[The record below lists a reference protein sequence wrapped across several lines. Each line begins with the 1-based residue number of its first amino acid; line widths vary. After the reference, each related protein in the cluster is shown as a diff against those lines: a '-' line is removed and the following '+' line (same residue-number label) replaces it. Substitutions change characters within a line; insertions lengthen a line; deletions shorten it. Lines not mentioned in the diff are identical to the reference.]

1 MNGTHNIARL
11 NGIAR
16 AQRSQCSKN
25 TEDDA
30 QPFPVL
36 PQAVLNVIHGAAYPV
51 SVLVP
56 LPELHR
62 QKHLGILGGHTNQ
75 GCHPQPKQCTRSA
88 QGNRRGDSGDV
99 SGANRTGQRRRNRLK
114 RGDLLLPRMGP
125 FENLPNGILHGVAE
139 FPELQPL
146 IPYGHENTDAN
157 EQNQHGGPPYKA
169 VHRAVDLCNQFH
181 TLLPFSFL
189 TDCRLFPLNL

>member
-1 MNGTHNIARL
+1 
-11 NGIAR
+11 
-16 AQRSQCSKN
+16 
-25 TEDDA
+25 
-30 QPFPVL
+30 
-36 PQAVLNVIHGAAYPV
+36 
-51 SVLVP
+51 
-56 LPELHR
+56 
-62 QKHLGILGGHTNQ
+62 
-75 GCHPQPKQCTRSA
+75 
-88 QGNRRGDSGDV
+88 
-99 SGANRTGQRRRNRLK
+99 
-114 RGDLLLPRMGP
+114 MGP

>member
-88 QGNRRGDSGDV
+88 QGNRR
-99 SGANRTGQRRRNRLK
+99 
-114 RGDLLLPRMGP
+114 MGP